1 MAIKL
6 VTTLPFHGYAKGQE
20 ITDPEEV
27 ARLQEDREHHF
38 VRVFVPDE
46 PSPISKL
53 RPEGIEKYTEIVP
66 PAEIA
71 AQIESDLPEH
81 HDA

>member
-46 PSPISKL
+46 PKPAPAPSPA
-53 RPEGIEKYTEIVP
+53 PEVHAY
-66 PAEIA
+66 
-71 AQIESDLPEH
+71 DNPEH